1 MALPPV
7 PRACKRQN
15 AGSYP
20 QLRGLT
26 PFTPPRIHHI
36 MCAVIV
42 TCPNCGAGF
51 RLDAALVARRPKLK
65 CGDCQ
70 HKFVPEETVDED
82 EEMAAVQAEL
92 LATRTPAEPAPAPEA
107 EPEPQP
113 EAANDD
119 APAPRHG
126 LVKTVAAL
134 AVGGAMAVAAA
145 GLWLGQGQID
155 MASLPG
161 VGQWLAGVAPAKPAA
176 RPLEVSVAATITTLP
191 DGTRVLDMAG
201 QLANPHRDTRPLPP
215 LDARLLTADGRTRQR
230 WTIPAPQPQLGPG
243 GKVGWI
249 SNATDIPAGPLM
261 VEVRLMQ

>member
-1 MALPPV
+1 MA
-7 PRACKRQN
+7 
-15 AGSYP
+15 
-20 QLRGLT
+20 T
-26 PFTPPRIHHI
+26 PFTSRAIHHI
-36 MCAVIV
+36 MCIVIV

-70 HKFVPEETVDED
+70 HKFVPAEPVDED

-92 LATRTPAEPAPAPEA
+92 LATRATAEPAPTPDPA
-107 EPEPQP
+107 PEPQP

-119 APAPRHG
+119 TPPAPRHG

-145 GLWLGQGQID
+145 GLWLGQGHID

-161 VGQWLAGVAPAKPAA
+161 VGPLLAGNAPAKPAA
-176 RPLEVSVAATITTLP
+176 RPLQVSVAATITTLP

-201 QLANPHRDTRPLPP
+201 QLANPHKETRTLPP